1 MATETKE
8 VTAEKEQKTGA
19 KSTTTEKP
27 SSKQVESVYTAGEI
41 ADNAMTLFKVRKECV
56 VAALRAAGI
65 TTCAVSQAKEIV
77 EAFMKKEV
85 K

>member
-8 VTAEKEQKTGA
+8 ATADKEQKAGA
-19 KSTTTEKP
+19 KSAASEKAT
-27 SSKQVESVYTAGEI
+27 SKQVESVYSATEI
-41 ADNAMTLFKVRKECV
+41 ADNALTLFKVRKECV

-65 TTCAVSQAKEIV
+65 TTCSVSQAKEIV